1 MRKYGTTVYV
11 SRRWPLMLRLKGTVI
26 LQIWWQVILLGLYST
41 AVYLVSRYS
50 EWKMAYSLNLVTVLG
65 MVVSLLLVFRTNTAY
80 DRYWEGRRLWSQMTL
95 CIRNLTRS
103 IWVCVAET
111 ETRDLLEK
119 KSAINLLVA
128 FAYSTKHYLREEYGY
143 NYDDMIDLLSHIPK
157 YSIPTSTQPMDWRLD
172 IPSTSQEQQPQTSGM
187 SCQPQANPRQST
199 SRSRRLSKSEPALAF
214 DFLTPTNIPVEL
226 SYYIGSYIKSCS
238 NKNKVD
244 PATLTVMNNAVVSLI
259 DCLTGFERILRTP
272 IPLAYSIH
280 LHHATWI
287 YLLALPF
294 QLVSNMQE
302 LMIPAVMLAAFTLL
316 GILGIGYEIENP
328 FNDDYNDLPLDDF
341 CKVIQAEV
349 DSMVAARA
357 PVPSEWIFSED
368 NYPLSNSTL
377 SAKELSQMSLE
388 QVHVLMA
395 VDHEGQHQLHH
406 QANKSSNLQYSRSV
420 SGNSRATVPASGPLS
435 PASISFGPDSRL
447 GTNEKYQQQQ
457 RPPMPSR
464 PQQLH
469 QAQSS
474 SGSGMTRI
482 NSSSSSS
489 TFSSER
495 KVGYADGE

>member
-1 MRKYGTTVYV
+1 MPRKYGTTVYE

-26 LQIWWQVILLGLYST
+26 LAIWWQILLVGVFSSVVFVISKYSG
-41 AVYLVSRYS
+41 
-50 EWKMAYSLNLVTVLG
+50 WKMGYTLNLVSVMG

-95 CIRNLTRS
+95 CIRNLTRG
-103 IWVCVAET
+103 IWVCVAES

-128 FAYSTKHYLREEYGY
+128 FSFATKHYLREEYGY
-143 NYDDMIDLLSHIPK
+143 NYADMVELLAHIPK

-172 IPSTSQEQQPQTSGM
+172 IPTSDLKSLTPNQHLQPPQQQTQTSRLSTSSQAPGVGRISG
-187 SCQPQANPRQST
+187 AFN
-199 SRSRRLSKSEPALAF
+199 RRASKSQALAF

-238 NKNKVD
+238 NKGKVD
-244 PATLTVMNNAVVSLI
+244 PATLTMMNNALVSMV

-294 QLVSNMQE
+294 QLVANMGA
-302 LMIPAVMLAAFTLL
+302 LMIPATMLAAFTLL

-349 DSMVAARA
+349 DSMVATRA
-357 PVPSEWIFSED
+357 PVPSQWVFSEN
-368 NYPLSNSTL
+368 NYPLAQSNL
-377 SAKELSQMSLE
+377 SAMELSKLSLE
-388 QVHVLMA
+388 EVHALMEADNPHYTPEEKSQVR
-395 VDHEGQHQLHH
+395 
-406 QANKSSNLQYSRSV
+406 KSIQLQYTRPV
-420 SGNSRATVPASGPLS
+420 KGNDGAARAA
-435 PASISFGPDSRL
+435 A
-447 GTNEKYQQQQ
+447 GT
-457 RPPMPSR
+457 
-464 PQQLH
+464 H
-469 QAQSS
+469 GAD
-474 SGSGMTRI
+474 
-482 NSSSSSS
+482 
-489 TFSSER
+489 
-495 KVGYADGE
+495 VAADGS